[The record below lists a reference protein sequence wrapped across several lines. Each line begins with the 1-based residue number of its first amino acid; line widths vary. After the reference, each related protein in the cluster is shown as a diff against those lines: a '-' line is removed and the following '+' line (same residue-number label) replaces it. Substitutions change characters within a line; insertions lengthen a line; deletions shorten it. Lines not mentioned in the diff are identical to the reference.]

1 MNRLEGTSLATG
13 RRGDVNRLQRPHM
26 LGLARPRQR
35 PELDCP
41 QRAVTFHRHHSHLSS
56 IVKGAHTVPFPLQEC
71 KCAIPD
77 KV

>member
-1 MNRLEGTSLATG
+1 MNRLDGTPLATG
-13 RRGDVNRLQRPHM
+13 RRRNVNRLQRSHT
-26 LGLARPRQR
+26 LGLAGARQR
-35 PELDCP
+35 PELDRP